1 MADRLQ
7 MNLMLNVAALGVL
20 RAKKF
25 PARREII
32 KQRADLDLRSRGF
45 TAVAHNF
52 EPAAIDHDF
61 CSCERAGFARS
72 QAESRHAGDAWQRFA
87 PKSECSDCLKI
98 SCRTNLA
105 GRMPL
110 QRKQRIIA
118 VHAAAVVDY
127 SNQRNSST
135 ANDDVNFLCTGV
147 NAVFDQFLRH

>member
-52 EPAAIDHDF
+52 EPAAIDNDF
-61 CSCERAGFARS
+61 CSSERAGFARS

-87 PKSECSDCLKI
+87 PKSECGNCLKI
-98 SCRTNLA
+98 ICRTNFA

-110 QRKQRIIA
+110 ERKQRIVA
-118 VHAAAVVDY
+118 VHSTAVVDDT
-127 SNQRNSST
+127 NERNSSAT
-135 ANDDVNFLCTGV
+135 NEDV
-147 NAVFDQFLRH
+147 